1 MHDLYPKLSILDV
14 SLSMCILYKLI
25 ANSIDNI
32 YGSKK
37 NVLNVMAL
45 PLAVVRLSMRIL
57 LAGQWAE
64 INLQLFT
71 FNNFRGL

>member
-57 LAGQWAE
+57 LAGQ
-64 INLQLFT
+64 
-71 FNNFRGL
+71 